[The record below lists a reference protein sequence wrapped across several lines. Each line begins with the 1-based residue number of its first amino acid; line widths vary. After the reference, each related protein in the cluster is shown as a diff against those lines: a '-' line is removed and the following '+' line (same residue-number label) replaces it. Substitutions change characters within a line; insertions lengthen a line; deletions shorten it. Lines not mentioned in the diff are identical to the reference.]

1 MSFLHSP
8 SSVGRF
14 SIGRFFTGTILIAA
28 LLPAAAHATDV
39 TMGGGNVNFS
49 TPDSWLGIMETQG
62 DPEVRVFQVPDP
74 SPTADS
80 ALARVT
86 VTVKQV
92 ADVSGFQQYVSG
104 ATQKAKA
111 LKGYQPSANSGD
123 PNSAAYT
130 AQENGAPFVYSERYW
145 LKDNHAIQL
154 RCVRPAQSQAG
165 AAWSS
170 AFDKGC
176 DAIAARLRS

>member
-1 MSFLHSP
+1 MSFSRIPLLATTLLA
-8 SSVGRF
+8 G
-14 SIGRFFTGTILIAA
+14 A
-28 LLPAAAHATDV
+28 LLWAGGAHAT
-39 TMGGGNVNFS
+39 NVSMADGRVNYS
-49 TPDSWLGIMETQG
+49 TPDNWVGIMETQG

-74 SPTADS
+74 SPTAGS

-92 ADVSGFQQYVSG
+92 PDIGGFQQYMAG
-104 ATQKAKA
+104 AAQKAKA
-111 LKGYQPSANSGD
+111 LTGYQPGAMPSG
-123 PNSAAYT
+123 PNSASYT

-145 LKDNHAIQL
+145 FKDNRAIQL

-170 AFDKGC
+170 AFDHGC
-176 DAIAARLRS
+176 DAIAASLQS

>member
-1 MSFLHSP
+1 MSFLRIP
-8 SSVGRF
+8 LVAATLLMG
-14 SIGRFFTGTILIAA
+14 A
-28 LLPAAAHATDV
+28 LLSTSTHASNV
-39 TMGGGNVNFS
+39 SMAGGSVNFS
-49 TPDSWLGIMETQG
+49 TPDNWLGIMETQG

-74 SPTADS
+74 SPTASS

-92 ADVSGFQQYVSG
+92 GDIGGFQQYMSS

-111 LKGYQPSANSGD
+111 LTGYQPGATSSS
-123 PNSAAYT
+123 PNSASYT

-145 LKDNHAIQL
+145 FKDNHAIQL

-165 AAWSS
+165 AEWSR
-170 AFDKGC
+170 AFDQGC
-176 DAIAARLRS
+176 DAIAASLRS

>member
-1 MSFLHSP
+1 MSFLRTPLLAATLLLGTLALS
-8 SSVGRF
+8 
-14 SIGRFFTGTILIAA
+14 TG
-28 LLPAAAHATDV
+28 AHATAV
-39 TMGGGNVNFS
+39 SMAGGSVNFS
-49 TPDSWLGIMETQG
+49 TPDNWLGIMQTDG

-74 SPTADS
+74 SPTANS

-92 ADVSGFQQYVSG
+92 PDLGGFQQYMAS

-111 LKGYQPSANSGD
+111 LTGYQPGAGTGG
-123 PNSAAYT
+123 PNSASYT

-145 LKDNHAIQL
+145 FKDNHAIQL

-165 AAWSS
+165 AAWSN
-170 AFDKGC
+170 AFDQGC
-176 DAIAARLRS
+176 NAIAASLRS